1 MGDILLDE
9 YQSASPD
16 VWKDFPMALETVHRR
31 IVAGVLGAFGV
42 VLMLL
47 APDTRAGL
55 VLLAVAVAVEIVGT
69 LIDRRR

>member
-1 MGDILLDE
+1 
-9 YQSASPD
+9 
-16 VWKDFPMALETVHRR
+16 MALETVHRR

-42 VLMLL
+42 ALMLL

-55 VLLAVAVAVEIVGT
+55 VLLAVAVAVEIVGI